1 MVPPMIRAQ
10 SAVTVVAIA
19 LFGCASKT
27 PQAPDAPEAER
38 PTEPSPSE
46 PVPASEP
53 APPEA
58 PCASDDDCA
67 DKAKTM
73 AESGDDAGAVA
84 LYKVGCEANG
94 ARSCVGWAIAVA
106 KDDPAL
112 ALSLQEKAC
121 DLDNYDGCFNAAE
134 KYRESDPVKAVG
146 LYAKSCRPDGD
157 AFKQSLTC
165 GRGALAAYAIKEYD
179 KARVMAEVRCTDSV
193 TGGCGL
199 LGVMYAQGTGVS
211 ADLDR
216 AKSLLDKGCKGGDK
230 EACGNLEKVAAAA
243 AQSRLA
249 SVLPVDGAN
258 VSIGSISVDGLS
270 ASDLKCRRDGGGGL
284 FGGAMG
290 AISGISKRKG
300 KLMKCA
306 KAPEDVRV
314 RWKASGGK
322 IKTVE
327 VKASSTKVETCVKK
341 AVKGASAA
349 FGGTCAATFSI
360 G

>member
-1 MVPPMIRAQ
+1 MFRTQRAVATVAMV
-10 SAVTVVAIA
+10 
-19 LFGCASKT
+19 LCGCASK
-27 PQAPDAPEAER
+27 PASAPEAPPAAA
-38 PTEPSPSE
+38 PTEPAVADSKPT
-46 PVPASEP
+46 PEP
-53 APPEA
+53 AAPEV

-67 DKAKTM
+67 DKAK
-73 AESGDDAGAVA
+73 ALEASGDTAGATA
-84 LYKVGCEANG
+84 LYTVGCEANG
-94 ARSCVGWAIAVA
+94 GRSCLGQAIAVA
-106 KDDPAL
+106 KDDPTL

-121 DLDNYDGCFNAAE
+121 GLDNYDGCFNAAE
-134 KYRESDPVKAVG
+134 KYRDKDPVKAAG

-165 GRGALAAYAIKEYD
+165 GRGAIAAYAAKEYD
-179 KARVMAEVRCTDSV
+179 KARVMAETRCTDSV
-193 TGGCGL
+193 SGGCGL
-199 LGVMYAQGTGVS
+199 LGVMYAQGKGAP
-211 ADLDR
+211 ADLER

-230 EACGNLEKVAAAA
+230 EACGNLAKVDAAV

-249 SVLPVDGAN
+249 SVLPVEGAN
-258 VSIGSISVDGLS
+258 VSIGSISVDGLA

-290 AISGISKRKG
+290 AISGISKRKS

-314 RWKASGGK
+314 RWEAARGK

-327 VKASSTKVETCVKK
+327 VKASTPKVEACVKK